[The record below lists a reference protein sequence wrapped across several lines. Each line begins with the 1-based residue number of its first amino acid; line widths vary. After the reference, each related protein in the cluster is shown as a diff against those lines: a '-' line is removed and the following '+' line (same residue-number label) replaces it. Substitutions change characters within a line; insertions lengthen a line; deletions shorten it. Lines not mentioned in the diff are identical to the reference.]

1 MRKAALC
8 LVESRGFT
16 LGFDEKVRLRSEEEL
31 ALQFQ
36 GLVRVS
42 IVMSRV
48 LDRWFLGTGTLL
60 GAVREGDF
68 IKWDWD
74 VGVDVLTEEARPKLD
89 EICDQLE
96 DQGFQI
102 TKVDSTIK
110 NFKVVASGYG
120 SEFEIVGRYLKRG
133 NIRARLMTEVPAK
146 FYEKQEWVK
155 IRGHSFPAPSPA
167 TEYLEALYGDWRTP
181 KRTADKS
188 EYFFPAAYVNRG
200 GWDQP
205 SFRITRVAKNLIFR
219 LRPRRKKRFGKRQ

>member
-1 MRKAALC
+1 M
-8 LVESRGFT
+8 
-16 LGFDEKVRLRSEEEL
+16 GFDEKVRLRSEEEL
-31 ALQFQ
+31 DLQFQ

-74 VGVDVLTEEARPKLD
+74 VCIDVLTEEARPKQGEL
-89 EICDQLE
+89 CDQLE
-96 DQGFQI
+96 GEGFQI

-120 SEFEIVGRYLKRG
+120 TDYEILGRYLKRG
-133 NIRARLMTEVPAK
+133 NIRARLMLEVPAK
-146 FYEKQEWVK
+146 FYEKQECVK
-155 IRGHSFPAPSPA
+155 IRGQSFPAPSPA
-167 TEYLEALYGDWRTP
+167 EEYLEALYGDWRTP

-188 EYFFPAAYVNRG
+188 EYFSPAAFVDRG
-200 GWDQP
+200 NKKLPQP
-205 SFRITRVAKNLIFR
+205 WYRIIRGAKNLI
-219 LRPRRKKRFGKRQ
+219 LSLKPRRKKRFEK